1 MKLHRCNYRIVDTEH
16 DVNDWFYF
24 TWDSLKAES
33 NLRKYGV
40 RLEDAAT
47 VFDDPSATTFRERIV
62 SGEQRWQTFGM
73 FDVQLLMVAHAIHVH
88 EEDEYIRISSAR
100 RANEMERRRHE
111 IQTEQ

>member
-47 VFDDPSATTFRERIV
+47 VFDDPSATTFKAHREWRAALA
-62 SGEQRWQTFGM
+62 
-73 FDVQLLMVAHAIHVH
+73 DVRDVRCAAS
-88 EEDEYIRISSAR
+88 DGGSRDPCA
-100 RANEMERRRHE
+100 
-111 IQTEQ
+111 